1 MLLVLFLCGYLAVG
15 FFGKPDLLVSSILF
29 GGSIFVM
36 AIQLLI
42 RRVADRIQEN
52 EKLEARLT
60 AAEDASRAK
69 TFFLSNMSHDIRTPL
84 NAVLGYTTLA
94 RKDGRSQEEI
104 GEYLNKIDIA
114 GHQLLAIVNDVLEMS
129 HIESGKM
136 ELQPEPIDIEDTVW
150 AAGDLISGQ
159 MEEKDI
165 RFTVSCDVKDR
176 CVMCDGN
183 HLDRI
188 LVNILGNACKFT
200 PKGGEVQLS
209 LRETAADKAT
219 GTYEIRVRDNGI
231 GMNPEFAKNI
241 FQPFERERTSTVS
254 RTQGTGLGMAITK
267 KIVDMMDGTIEV
279 LTEQGK
285 GSEFIVT
292 LNLPLLTGLDPVPA
306 DPKPCACAERAKSTR
321 LLLAEDNMINRE
333 IANELLSG
341 MGFQVENAENGERA
355 VRMVMESAPG
365 YYSAVLMDIQ
375 MPVIDGYEAA
385 RAIRELPEAGLSK
398 IPIIAMTAN
407 VFKEDEE
414 AAREAGMQG
423 HIAKPL
429 DVDAMRRTI
438 MEVLGSRSEA

>member
-1 MLLVLFLCGYLAVG
+1 MSDL
-15 FFGKPDLLVSSILF
+15 PDTSGSGETGNRKNVSCDF
-29 GGSIFVM
+29 RFC
-36 AIQLLI
+36 
-42 RRVADRIQEN
+42 
-52 EKLEARLT
+52 
-60 AAEDASRAK
+60 
-69 TFFLSNMSHDIRTPL
+69 
-84 NAVLGYTTLA
+84 
-94 RKDGRSQEEI
+94 
-104 GEYLNKIDIA
+104 
-114 GHQLLAIVNDVLEMS
+114 
-129 HIESGKM
+129 ESGKM

-231 GMNPEFAKNI
+231 GMSPEFAKNI
-241 FQPFERERTSTVS
+241 FRPFERERTSTVS

-375 MPVIDGYEAA
+375 MPVMDGYEAA
-385 RAIRELPEAGLSK
+385 RAIRELPDERLSK